1 MRNRTEIPRRCIDCD
16 EYTTCPFPT
25 LMEFL
30 KTQVHD
36 KFHGNIVIPFKDGIP
51 GKVRREEVVDLTKI

>member
-1 MRNRTEIPRRCIDCD
+1 
-16 EYTTCPFPT
+16 
-25 LMEFL
+25 MEFL
-30 KTQVHD
+30 KKQVHE